1 MLDGLTAKLDAILKK
16 IKGRGVL
23 NEQNI
28 SDSLREVRLAL
39 LEADVN
45 FKVVKDF
52 VDRVKEKALGK
63 DVMES
68 LTPGQQFIKIVHTE
82 LCGLMGESQTPLHL
96 SPNPPTIIM
105 LVGLQGSG
113 KTTTAGKIAN
123 YFSKSSKKVFLVP
136 ADTARPAAIQQL
148 ITLGSQLK
156 IDTYDP
162 LDEKSPIKICKDAAE
177 RAWRQG
183 YDLAIVDTA
192 GRLHIDSD
200 LMNELKEIKGKIN
213 PNEVLLVADAMTGQD
228 AVNIAERF
236 NADIGLTGV
245 ILTKLDG
252 DARGGAVLSI
262 KSVTG
267 KPIKFIG
274 TGEKLDALEPFH
286 PDRMASRI
294 LGMGDVLSLI
304 EKAQEVYDQKNA
316 EALEKK
322 FRSQT
327 FTLVD
332 FMDQLRQIKKMGSLD
347 QIIGMIPGLN
357 KLGGLSGA
365 ALPEKEITKVEAM
378 INSMTK
384 KERLN
389 PDIINGSR
397 RKRIAGG
404 SGTQVQDVNRLLKQ
418 FLQMKKMMK
427 TMMSGGKRARFMPNA
442 FPFMR

>member
-1 MLDGLTAKLDAILKK
+1 
-16 IKGRGVL
+16 
-23 NEQNI
+23 
-28 SDSLREVRLAL
+28 
-39 LEADVN
+39 
-45 FKVVKDF
+45 
-52 VDRVKEKALGK
+52 
-63 DVMES
+63 
-68 LTPGQQFIKIVHTE
+68 
-82 LCGLMGESQTPLHL
+82 MGESQTPLHL
-96 SPNPPTIIM
+96 SPNPPTVIM

-123 YFSKSSKKVFLVP
+123 YFSKNSKKVFLIP

-148 ITLGSQLK
+148 ITLGDQLK
-156 IDTYDP
+156 INTYNP
-162 LDEKSPIKICKDAAE
+162 LDEKSPIKICKDAYDV
-177 RAWRQG
+177 AWRQG

-236 NADIGLTGV
+236 NTDIGLTGV

-304 EKAQEVYDQKNA
+304 EKAQEVYDQKKA
-316 EALEKK
+316 EVLEKK
-322 FRSQT
+322 LRSQT
-327 FTLVD
+327 FTLED

-357 KLGGLSGA
+357 RLGGLSGA

-397 RKRIAGG
+397 RKRIANG
-404 SGTQVQDVNRLLKQ
+404 SGTLVQDVNRLLKQ

-427 TMMSGGKRARFMPNA
+427 TMMAGGKRARFMPNA